1 MSLPDLRFRMS
12 ATDAEA
18 RRALTRARQ
27 DVRDLGAEA
36 RRTSRSVENFS
47 RRITT
52 STGRT
57 RNMSL
62 GVRNAAF
69 QFQDL
74 AVQIGSGQRA
84 SVALAQQLP
93 QLLGGFGTL
102 GAVLGVVVGVA
113 LPLRTAM
120 QGLAAD
126 GQDVT
131 KVFGTLQP
139 VAQSISA
146 AMETM
151 KTAAVE
157 FAELVVNNIDRIL
170 VIGATA
176 ATFFAGKWVAGMV
189 AARIAT
195 FSLSASLVALRTALI
210 RTGIGAAIVAAGEL
224 AYQFTRLVRAAGG
237 FGEAVSLL
245 GGVATETFGRIG
257 AAFAV
262 LKETFAVGAL
272 SFQRYFLASIANVLQ
287 AFQDMTWSVAQGL
300 NNLFGTSL
308 EGVRIGAIA
317 GMGTGPLDRLISQT
331 DLAIA
336 GAGQRRS
343 DAAGKLSAEM
353 ESITR
358 IRDLLQSMKDEG
370 LTLGNILGVGED
382 GEEGAGGK
390 GKTPADQMEEQEK
403 RITAVM
409 DRLRALTKGTLAD
422 KLGAWGNYFSNLVSM
437 TGSNNQRLLS
447 LGKAFAASQALIDS
461 WKAYTATLADPSFV
475 GRPWARIAAAAQV
488 LAAGIGAVNAIKSV
502 GMGGSGGGAG
512 GGAGST
518 AAAAAPNQPLEAIVR
533 LQGPF
538 ASALAGEIGP
548 IFDMLREEA
557 GDRGLSPRVVGIA

>member
-1 MSLPDLRFRMS
+1 MALPDLRFRMS
-12 ATDAEA
+12 ATDEDA

-36 RRTSRSVENFS
+36 RRTSGSVENFS
-47 RRITT
+47 RRMASNTT
-52 STGRT
+52 RS

-93 QLLGGFGTL
+93 QLLSGFGTL

-139 VAQSISA
+139 VAQSVAS

-151 KTAAVE
+151 KTAAVQ
-157 FAELVVNNIDRIL
+157 FGELVVNNIDRIL

-195 FSLSASLVALRTALI
+195 FSFSASLVAMRTALI
-210 RTGIGAAIVAAGEL
+210 RTGIGVAIVAVGEL
-224 AYQFTRLVRAAGG
+224 AYQFTRLVGAVGG
-237 FGEAVSLL
+237 VGQAFAELGSIAVEIWQRIGRGASLL
-245 GGVATETFGRIG
+245 GEMVGG
-257 AAFAV
+257 AAMAIQGEFM
-262 LKETFAVGAL
+262 GA
-272 SFQRYFLASIANVLQ
+272 FASIAE
-287 AFQDMTWSVAQGL
+287 AFATLMETITGGL
-300 NNLFGTSL
+300 NSVFGTSL
-308 EGVRIGAIA
+308 SAPGRGAATSLRAQSDYLSEGGRAIMSSAGGSLSSMMDEPIA
-317 GMGTGPLDRLISQT
+317 GVERLREIFAKMKE
-331 DLAIA
+331 D
-336 GAGQRRS
+336 
-343 DAAGKLSAEM
+343 KLTFADIM
-353 ESITR
+353 
-358 IRDLLQSMKDEG
+358 
-370 LTLGNILGVGED
+370 GVGSGDEED
-382 GEEGAGGK
+382 GGGK
-390 GKTPADQMEEQEK
+390 GNTPADKMEEQEK
-403 RITAVM
+403 RIKAVM
-409 DRLRALTKGTLAD
+409 DRLRALTKGTLSD
-422 KLGAWGNYFSNLVSM
+422 KLGAWGDYFSNLVSM

-447 LGKAFAASQALIDS
+447 IGKAFAAGQALIDAWS
-461 WKAYTATLADPSFV
+461 AHNATLKD
-475 GRPWARIAAAAQV
+475 RNLPWWMRIPAALQV
-488 LAAGIGAVNAIKSV
+488 LGAGIGAVNAIKSV